1 MAAEQQQEA
10 QMFRSLINAIGSV
23 IRSMGRIVRGVLA
36 FPGRVI
42 HGILG
47 GGGPVSDIPG
57 PPPVSIDSDA
67 GDTADFTAALERS
80 YAMMA
85 AIIQAW
91 AARSLTAGDYQPVE
105 GKLSRSVEEWL
116 PGLRPSELLRLIDAT
131 PEAVSAH
138 LRSKDL
144 IAGVRSVRPLAAIAW
159 VDDTPKPAP
168 EEPAPGHLMTA
179 YLSESA
185 RFQAVREAAGFRPAG
200 PC

>member
-36 FPGRVI
+36 LPGRVI
-42 HGILG
+42 HGILR

-91 AARSLTAGDYQPVE
+91 AARSLTAGAYQPIE
-105 GKLSRSVEEWL
+105 GKLSRSVAEWL
-116 PGLRPSELLRLIDAT
+116 PGLRPAELLAVIEAT
-131 PEAVSAH
+131 PEAVCAH
-138 LRSKDL
+138 LRSRHL
-144 IAGVRSVRPLAAIAW
+144 IAGVRSVRPLDAIAW
-159 VDDTPKPAP
+159 VDDTP
-168 EEPAPGHLMTA
+168 
-179 YLSESA
+179 
-185 RFQAVREAAGFRPAG
+185 
-200 PC
+200 